1 MSTNGSIAAPKK
13 SAAFDV
19 DALKAN
25 LAKLTAKQKRLV
37 LYWLLHD
44 LLGDRPQQESGV
56 FDPDEFLYMCLVPP
70 GKREYF
76 RFLEHP
82 GLEGQLDE
90 ADKGPSFSLEQIR
103 EELGVSE
110 LFKNMEKNAA
120 KQERKGNQARK
131 KHAKK

>member
-1 MSTNGSIAAPKK
+1 MSTNGSIATPKK
-13 SAAFDV
+13 SPAFDV

-25 LAKLTAKQKRLV
+25 LAKLTGKQKRLA

-56 FDPDEFLYMCLVPP
+56 FDPDDFLYMCLVPP

-82 GLEGQLDE
+82 ELKAQLEE
-90 ADKGPSFSLEQIR
+90 AEKGPFVSLDQLR
-103 EELGVSE
+103 EELGVSK
-110 LFKNMEKNAA
+110 LFKEMEMKSARQ
-120 KQERKGNQARK
+120 KRDRVRKHVRK
-131 KHAKK
+131 